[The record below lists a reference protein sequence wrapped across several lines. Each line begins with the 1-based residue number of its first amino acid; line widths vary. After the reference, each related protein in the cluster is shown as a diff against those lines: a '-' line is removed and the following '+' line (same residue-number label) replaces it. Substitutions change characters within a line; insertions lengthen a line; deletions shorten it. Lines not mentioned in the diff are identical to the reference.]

1 MPNWGRADGWLSI
14 FTTIAGR
21 VSVDGSVFGKPV
33 NGLTI
38 SGIVVSVTTVVSTTA
53 LSAELDDPDE
63 PPQAASAN
71 IDVATIEPNTSERF
85 FMVRSL

>member
-1 MPNWGRADGWLSI
+1 
-14 FTTIAGR
+14 
-21 VSVDGSVFGKPV
+21 
-33 NGLTI
+33 LTI
-38 SGIVVSVTTVVSTTA
+38 SGIVVSVTTVVLAAA
-53 LSAELDDPDE
+53 LSVEIEDPEE

>member
-38 SGIVVSVTTVVSTTA
+38 SGIVVSVTTVVSTTS
-53 LSAELDDPDE
+53 LSVELDDPDE
-63 PPQAASAN
+63 PPQAANPN
-71 IDVATIEPNTSERF
+71 IETVTIDPNISERF

>member
-1 MPNWGRADGWLSI
+1 MSI

-33 NGLTI
+33 SGLTI

-53 LSAELDDPDE
+53 LSVELDD
-63 PPQAASAN
+63 PPQAASTKN
-71 IDVATIEPNTSERF
+71 DDVTIEPNTNVRF

>member
-1 MPNWGRADGWLSI
+1 MPICGRADGWLSI

-21 VSVDGSVFGKPV
+21 FSVDASVVGKPV

-38 SGIVVSVTTVVSTTA
+38 SGIVVSVTTVVSTTE
-53 LSAELDDPDE
+53 LSVELDDP
-63 PPQAASAN
+63 PQAANAN
-71 IDVATIEPNTSERF
+71 IDVATIEPNTNERF

>member
-53 LSAELDDPDE
+53 LSVELDDPDE

-71 IDVATIEPNTSERF
+71 NDVATIEPNISVRF

>member
-33 NGLTI
+33 NGVTI
-38 SGIVVSVTTVVSTTA
+38 SGIVVSLTTVVLAAT
-53 LSAELDDPDE
+53 LFVEIEDPEE

-71 IDVATIEPNTSERF
+71 NDVATIEPNTSERF